1 VSGLF
6 IAIEGIDGVGKST
19 QVERLAARFEQVGR
33 TVLKVREPG
42 GTTFGESVR
51 DLLLRQEEIE
61 IAPEAQMLLFLAS
74 RVELWRQEIAPAL
87 ESGQVVISDRFHL
100 STIVYQGIAGAL
112 GEARVTAVCAEIL
125 GDRRPDLSLV
135 LELPAAVARQRLG
148 TELDRFERGP
158 GFLELVAS
166 GFAVTK
172 GIPGDRIERISAEG
186 TPDEVEARLSKV
198 VSDVVS

>member
-1 VSGLF
+1 MSGLF

-19 QVERLAARFEQVGR
+19 QVDRLASHFEQAGR

-42 GTTFGESVR
+42 GTTLGESVR
-51 DLLLRQEEIE
+51 ELLLRREEIE

-87 ESGQVVISDRFHL
+87 ASGQVVISDRFHL

-125 GDRRPDLSLV
+125 GDRRPDRNLI
-135 LELPAAVARQRLG
+135 LELPAPVARERLG
-148 TELDRFERGP
+148 TELDRFERGAE
-158 GFLELVAS
+158 FLESVAK
-166 GFAVTK
+166 GFAVTN
-172 GIPGDRIERISAEG
+172 GIPGDRIDRISAEG
-186 TPDEVEARLSKV
+186 TPDEVEARLLKV